1 MLQCHNSNV
10 EKKHLQKV
18 CKDRFGKSSV
28 CQTQGI
34 SIRTRSMLEPEFGK
48 LMVGVVNKFL

>member
-1 MLQCHNSNV
+1 M
-10 EKKHLQKV
+10 
-18 CKDRFGKSSV
+18 CKDRFGRSNV

-48 LMVGVVNKFL
+48 LEVGVANKFP